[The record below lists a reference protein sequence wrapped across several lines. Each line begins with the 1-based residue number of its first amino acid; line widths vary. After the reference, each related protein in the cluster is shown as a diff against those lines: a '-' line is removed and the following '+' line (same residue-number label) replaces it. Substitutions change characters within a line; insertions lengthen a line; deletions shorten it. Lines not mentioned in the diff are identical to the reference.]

1 MIRVCVIITSGNYIS
16 YFNPNTRRNEIWK
29 HSRNLILKKRCIL
42 FPDPRIVRSNKT
54 SFLLFAKYERT
65 TKIFLYN
72 AIQFCP
78 S

>member
-42 FPDPRIVRSNKT
+42 FPDPRIVCSNKT
-54 SFLLFAKYERT
+54 
-65 TKIFLYN
+65 
-72 AIQFCP
+72 
-78 S
+78 

>member
-29 HSRNLILKKRCIL
+29 HSRNLILKKRCIPIQEL
-42 FPDPRIVRSNKT
+42 YVRTKRSSCSLPNM
-54 SFLLFAKYERT
+54 RT
-65 TKIFLYN
+65 TMIFLYN